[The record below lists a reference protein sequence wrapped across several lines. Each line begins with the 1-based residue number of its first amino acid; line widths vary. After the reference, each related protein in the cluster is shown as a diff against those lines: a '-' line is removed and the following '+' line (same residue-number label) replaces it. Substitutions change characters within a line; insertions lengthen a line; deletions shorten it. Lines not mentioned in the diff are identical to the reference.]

1 MDGSVA
7 TENLTVVYGRSRGI
21 DSVSLSVGAGQVLG
35 LLGPNGAGKTT
46 WLRAVLDLV
55 HPTSGSA
62 SICGV
67 SSREPAS
74 RMNVTYLPG
83 DLKLPFRLTGH
94 EVMSRFTSAR
104 GHIDPSIIQELAER
118 LGVPLDRRIGS
129 LSKGNRQKV
138 GLVLALAPR
147 TPVLLL
153 DEPTSGLDPLVQQVF
168 VDLIHERAQQG
179 TCIVLSS
186 HVLSELEYLADH
198 VAVLRLGKCVALE
211 SMESLKSRT
220 RIEWRVGFRDSQAA
234 SRVIERLNADP
245 SVEAML
251 HGTEVHA
258 TLRGSINPL
267 IQAIATEDVIRLEER
282 GGELEDLLREF
293 YSDQQ
298 VNP

>member
-1 MDGSVA
+1 MIGSVA
-7 TENLTVVYGRSRGI
+7 TDHLTVTYGRARGI
-21 DSVSLSVGAGQVLG
+21 DSVSLSVYSGEVLG

-62 SICGV
+62 TICGV
-67 SSREPAS
+67 SSREPKS
-74 RMNVTYLPG
+74 RVNVTYLPG
-83 DLKLPFRLTGH
+83 DLKLPIRLTGR
-94 EVMSRFTSAR
+94 EVMNRFTSAR
-104 GHIDPSIIQELAER
+104 AHIDKSVIQELADR

-129 LSKGNRQKV
+129 LSKGNRQKI

-153 DEPTSGLDPLVQQVF
+153 DEPTSGLDPLVQQIF
-168 VDLIHERAQQG
+168 VELIHERAREG
-179 TCIVLSS
+179 TCVVLSS
-186 HVLSELEYLADH
+186 HVLSELEHLADH
-198 VAVLRLGKCVALE
+198 VAVLRLGSCVAVE
-211 SMESLKSRT
+211 SMDSLKSRT
-220 RIEWRVGFRDSQAA
+220 RIEWRVGLRNEQAA
-234 SRVIERLNADP
+234 SRVTERLNSDP
-245 SVEAML
+245 SVEAIV

-267 IQAIATEDVIRLEER
+267 IQALASEDVIRLEER

-298 VNP
+298 VNQ